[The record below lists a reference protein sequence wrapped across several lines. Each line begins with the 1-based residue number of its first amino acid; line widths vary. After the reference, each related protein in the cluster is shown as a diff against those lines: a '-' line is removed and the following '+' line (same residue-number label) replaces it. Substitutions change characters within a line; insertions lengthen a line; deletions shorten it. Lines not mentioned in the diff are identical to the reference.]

1 MSEEKKV
8 VEMPKE
14 APIQTTKRELSD
26 EARAFINDATI
37 SIIKD
42 VIKDPAEYG
51 ACLCSIGVNM
61 NSDSKEFDSAIIN
74 IFNVPQSTTAF
85 VPVLQVI
92 LDLATKRVVG
102 QNNFVAPVVF
112 RKDEHGNEVEAV
124 LLGRNGDIGIASANI
139 VAEIMAN
146 LPADDQPAPAEEDVE
161 VVNTDNMPTTA
172 DEDI

>member
-1 MSEEKKV
+1 MSDEKKV
-8 VEMPKE
+8 VEMAKE
-14 APIQTTKRELSD
+14 NNTIETTKRELSD

-42 VIKDPAEYG
+42 VIKDPAEYNS
-51 ACLCSIGVNM
+51 CLCSIGVNI
-61 NSDSKEFDSAIIN
+61 NNETKEFDSAIIN
-74 IFNVPQSTTAF
+74 IFNVPQSTFAF

-92 LDLATKRVVG
+92 LDLAKKTIAG

-146 LPADDQPAPAEEDVE
+146 VPADDESAPAEEDVE
-161 VVNTDNMPTTA
+161 VVDA
-172 DEDI
+172 DSDAE